1 MDYLP
6 YIKLQSYCCFC
17 YCIVCQLLMVL
28 LHCSLNIPA
37 DAVGSMSK
45 LENCSFNTNTFHH
58 ILKVCFLIYFD
69 LLFMN
74 IFLSL
79 SHPFC
84 VVCMFTHMIRFR
96 RKCLVIVLLNSHVL
110 QSRSHVRCC
119 FSRTGQALTIC
130 ITTLFSLHLRVNYDY
145 ITNFLIDT
153 KLSV

>member
-79 SHPFC
+79 S
-84 VVCMFTHMIRFR
+84 
-96 RKCLVIVLLNSHVL
+96 L
-110 QSRSHVRCC
+110 
-119 FSRTGQALTIC
+119 
-130 ITTLFSLHLRVNYDY
+130 TLFVSYACLHTWSDSDGSVLSLCCLTRMFYSRDHMCGVAFQEQVKLWQFALPHC
-145 ITNFLIDT
+145 FLCI
-153 KLSV
+153 